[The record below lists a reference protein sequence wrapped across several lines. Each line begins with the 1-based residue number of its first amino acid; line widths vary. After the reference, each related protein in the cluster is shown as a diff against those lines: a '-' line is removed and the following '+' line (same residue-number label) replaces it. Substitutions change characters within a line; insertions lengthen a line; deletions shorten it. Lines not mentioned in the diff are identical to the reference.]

1 MLGLENSTASIE
13 ELAIKVDN
21 RVSIINYTLTKE
33 TEELKDGLTLVD
45 DALHDTVEWVTAVED
60 AVSEIENRIGQL
72 EVDGK
77 FTVTVS
83 TSPVATTFGI
93 G

>member
-21 RVSIINYTLTKE
+21 RLSIINYTLTKE
-33 TEELKDGLTLVD
+33 TEELKDGLTLVH
-45 DALHDTVEWVTAVED
+45 DALHDTVERVTAVED
-60 AVSEIENRIGQL
+60 EVSEIENRIGQL

-83 TSPVATTFGI
+83 TSSVATTFGI